1 MTFAGAPLSLVLPA
15 AAAGAAALV
24 ALYLLKLHRRRLE
37 VPFADLWRRVLS
49 ETQSTALWKRLRR
62 IVSLLLQLVLL
73 GLILTAIL
81 DPRLSAT
88 QHGRSIAIVVDCSA
102 SMQATDGGP
111 HAGVRTRLA
120 AAQEE
125 ARRIVGGLAG
135 DDEAMIVA
143 MDARPAPRG
152 GFSRDDRALLA
163 DIGALAANDTPADL
177 LRALRLA
184 GDALRGRQ
192 RPTLVLVGDG
202 AWRQDELDQG
212 ARALD
217 PAVDLRYV
225 PVGSSSD
232 NVGITAFA
240 VRRYQANQTAYEV
253 LVEVQSFRARP
264 STVTLQLVQD
274 GEVVET
280 QKLPLGAGERVQRLY
295 PDLAGAGA
303 RLEARLT
310 DAHDALPRDDVAYAV
325 LPEKRKQK
333 VLLVTA
339 GDLFLEGALLLDENL
354 DVDKIAPAKWDAATS
369 AKYDAVVLDGF
380 TPSEPPRTHAL
391 YLDPHGDASPFPLR
405 GSVEAPFVTETAA
418 SHPLMRWVTLK
429 DLNIARASA
438 FALERGDVAIAS
450 SFKQPIVVAR
460 DRDGRKTVALG
471 FELKRS
477 DLPLRVAFPVLIIN
491 ALDWFAGN
499 DGGLVTS
506 YATGRPWRVPVPA
519 GATELWVRAPDGTR
533 TRAPVH
539 DGRASYVA
547 MRAGFYELESAGA
560 PNRAI
565 AVNLASAEE
574 STIAPRRQLATAG
587 RALAEPAVG
596 RLGVRRELWGYF
608 VALALLL
615 AFVEWWTYN
624 RRVTV

>member
-1 MTFAGAPLSLVLPA
+1 MIFPGAPLSLVGPA
-15 AAAGAAALV
+15 LAVGAAALV
-24 ALYLLKLHRRRLE
+24 ALYLLKLRRRRLE
-37 VPFADLWRRVLS
+37 VPFAELWRRVLS
-49 ETQSTALWKRLRR
+49 ETQTTALWKRLRR
-62 IVSLLLQLVLL
+62 IVSLVVQLVLL
-73 GLILTAIL
+73 ALILTALL
-81 DPRLSAT
+81 DPHLSAT

-102 SMQATDGGP
+102 SMQATDGDGRV
-111 HAGVRTRLA
+111 GGRTRLA
-120 AAQEE
+120 AAKDE
-125 ARRIVGGLAG
+125 ARRLVRGLAG

-152 GFSRDDRALLA
+152 GFTRDDRALFA
-163 DIGALAANDTPADL
+163 DLDALAATDGTADL
-177 LRALRLA
+177 LRALGLA

-202 AWRQDELDQG
+202 AWRQSDLDDG
-212 ARALD
+212 ARALG
-217 PAVDLRYV
+217 AVDLRYV
-225 PVGSSSD
+225 PIGRSSD

-253 LVEVQSFRARP
+253 LVEVQSFRAQA

-280 QKLPLGAGERVQRLY
+280 QKLPLAAGERVQRLY

-303 RLEARLT
+303 RLEARLVDT
-310 DAHDALPRDDVAYAV
+310 HDALARDDVAYAV
-325 LPEKRKQK
+325 LPQKRKQK
-333 VLLVTA
+333 VLLVTG

-354 DVDKIAPAKWDAATS
+354 DVDKIAPAKWDAAAS

-380 TPSEPPRTHAL
+380 TPQAPPRTHAL
-391 YLDPHGDASPFPLR
+391 YLDPHGAASPFALR
-405 GSVEAPFVTETAA
+405 GAVDGPFVTETAA
-418 SHPLMRWVTLK
+418 SHPLMRWVALK
-429 DLNIARASA
+429 DLNIARAST
-438 FALERGDVAIAS
+438 FALAPGDVAVAS
-450 SFKQPIVVAR
+450 SFKQPIIVARVAR
-460 DRDGRKTVALG
+460 DRDGKKTVALG

-477 DLPLRVAFPVLIIN
+477 DLPLRVAFPILLIN
-491 ALDWFAGN
+491 ALDWFAGA
-499 DGGLVTS
+499 DTGLVAS
-506 YATGRPWRVPVPA
+506 YATGHPWRVPVPA

-547 MRAGFYELESAGA
+547 AHAGFYGLESAGT
-560 PNRAI
+560 PDRTV

-574 STIAPRRQLATAG
+574 SNIKPVPHALRAPEAG
-587 RALAEPAVG
+587 RI
-596 RLGVRRELWGYF
+596 GVRRELWGYF
-608 VALALLL
+608 VVFALLL